1 MKLSMSSNSTPPIRG
16 LPRFVLSIISL
27 LLLFGIFIGFMR
39 GPVLLSIGEIWQG
52 MLYLGLGIVSIF
64 SMIMYWLA
72 WYGKLESTF
81 SRIKNSFSR
90 RKIRKERK
98 SSNFT
103 LNDQIIEKYNLGYD
117 NQTIARMLDIDVS
130 VVMVVI
136 ELYLKSGSQS
146 DVTRTTD
153 KTK

>member
-1 MKLSMSSNSTPPIRG
+1 MSSNSTPPIRG